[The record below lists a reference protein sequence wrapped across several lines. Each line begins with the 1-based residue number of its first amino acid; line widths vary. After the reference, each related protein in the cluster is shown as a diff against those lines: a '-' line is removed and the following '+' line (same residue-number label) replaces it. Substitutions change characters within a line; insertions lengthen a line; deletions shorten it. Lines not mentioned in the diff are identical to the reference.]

1 MAQIVLEKP
10 TTRSLEVFDWDGIVG
25 SIAGAFC
32 FDYDETQ
39 RFAAKD
45 LAQLI
50 GATPFIAGC
59 KDPLRTALSH
69 LGTYVLSVRLHDAAL
84 ARPTD
89 DEYLF
94 RRIELLGNFI
104 GGNEELI
111 QRSMNLIALYMLLD
125 YVRDMVEDQHSGK
138 YNPVS
143 SGSFDPLAERERLL
157 DEITRVPCPEMDR
170 ILSPGLSSD
179 WDHFWLW

>member
-25 SIAGAFC
+25 SIAEAFC
-32 FDYDETQ
+32 FDHDESL
-39 RFAAKD
+39 RFAGKD

-89 DEYLF
+89 NEYLF

-104 GGNEELI
+104 GGDAALTG
-111 QRSMNLIALYMLLD
+111 RSMNLVALYMLAD
-125 YVRDMVEDQHSGK
+125 YVRDAEEDTVAGK
-138 YNPVS
+138 YNPVAR
-143 SGSFDPLAERERLL
+143 GAIDVVAERERLL
-157 DEITRVPCPEMDR
+157 DEITHVPCPEMDR